1 MNYKGKENFK
11 REAKRLLNSE
21 RRRSQFRVISRVG
34 DPDPVSSCF
43 HKEHAWH
50 HSTPQFLLLPRIH
63 FRNVNSRKI
72 KKQNRMLYRP
82 YDKEEC
88 HQTYRKCCDRGLK
101 ITNKQSKKASGK
113 VLLRN
118 HQREGTEYGWRTIMI
133 IGHSIL
139 LHWI

>member
-1 MNYKGKENFK
+1 M
-11 REAKRLLNSE
+11 SE
-21 RRRSQFRVISRVG
+21 RPNSGNNPDKTKNRRNKIVDDS
-34 DPDPVSSCF
+34 
-43 HKEHAWH
+43 
-50 HSTPQFLLLPRIH
+50 FLFSL
-63 FRNVNSRKI
+63 
-72 KKQNRMLYRP
+72 P
-82 YDKEEC
+82 YDKGEC

-139 LHWI
+139 LH